1 LLICQLLQLGN
12 EALATSMKTS
22 PSDEFNMTWAPFASL
37 QSGLEE
43 LASLYEPWH
52 WLGVQNVPDKWFG
65 SNMWWQSFF
74 IHYQSLIKHF
84 RLHWDDVGSL
94 VASTCHPLPVTYKIL
109 QVLVWWCCIQM
120 LVHLWHQ
127 LVILVMMWPFTMS
140 DVAYMDSLAIPRL
153 HLDN

>member
-1 LLICQLLQLGN
+1 LLICQFLQLGN

-84 RLHWDDVGSL
+84 RCLFGDA
-94 VASTCHPLPVTYKIL
+94 ASRCWFTCGIK
-109 QVLVWWCCIQM
+109 
-120 LVHLWHQ
+120 Q
-127 LVILVMMWPFTMS
+127 LVIHYQSLIKYFRCLFGDAASRCWFTWGINLSSWWWCGHSPWVMWFTWT
-140 DVAYMDSLAIPRL
+140 
-153 HLDN
+153 H